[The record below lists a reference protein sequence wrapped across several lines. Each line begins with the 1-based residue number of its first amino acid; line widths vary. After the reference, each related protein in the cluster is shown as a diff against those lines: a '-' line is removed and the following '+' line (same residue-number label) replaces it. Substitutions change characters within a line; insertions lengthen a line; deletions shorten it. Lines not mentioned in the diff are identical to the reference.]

1 MMLALGLFVFMRQTL
16 PFQNLS
22 RTSTFTWS
30 SNARVGKRAAYQ
42 YIGPGE
48 DTLEMTGALYPELT
62 GGVLSLAAL
71 RLMAEQGGKW
81 PLIDGTG
88 MIYGVYVI
96 SSVKENGSE
105 FYSDGSPRKI
115 SFTLN
120 LTRVDES
127 LLSIAE
133 DMYTKGSKLLNDATK
148 MLGSRG

>member
-16 PFQNLS
+16 PFQNLN
-22 RTSTFTWS
+22 RNSTFTWS

-62 GGVLSLAAL
+62 GGVLSLSAL

-96 SSVKENGSE
+96 SGVRENGSE

>member
-1 MMLALGLFVFMRQTL
+1 
-16 PFQNLS
+16 
-22 RTSTFTWS
+22 
-30 SNARVGKRAAYQ
+30 
-42 YIGPGE
+42 
-48 DTLEMTGALYPELT
+48 
-62 GGVLSLAAL
+62 
-71 RLMAEQGGKW
+71 MAEQGGKW

-96 SSVKENGSE
+96 SGVRENGSE

>member
-48 DTLEMTGALYPELT
+48 DTLEITGALYPELT

-96 SSVKENGSE
+96 SGVKENGSE

-148 MLGSRG
+148 MLGSLG

>member
-16 PFQNLS
+16 PFQNLN

-30 SNARVGKRAAYQ
+30 GNARVGKRAAYQ

-48 DTLEMTGALYPELT
+48 DTLEITGALYPELT
-62 GGVLSLAAL
+62 GGVLSLAAV
-71 RLMAEQGGKW
+71 RLMAEQGGQW

-127 LLSIAE
+127 LLSEAE
-133 DMYTKGSKLLNDATK
+133 ALYTKGSKLLDDATK

>member
-16 PFQNLS
+16 PFQNLN
-22 RTSTFTWS
+22 RTSAFTWS

-48 DTLEMTGALYPELT
+48 DTLEITGALYPELT
-62 GGVLSLAAL
+62 GGVLSLAAV

-81 PLIDGTG
+81 PLIDGSG

-127 LLSIAE
+127 LLSMAE
-133 DMYTKGSKLLNDATK
+133 EMYTKGSKLLDDAAK
-148 MLGSRG
+148 ILGVSG

>member
-30 SNARVGKRAAYQ
+30 RNARVGKRAAYQ

-62 GGVLSLAAL
+62 GGVLSLSAL

-115 SFTLN
+115 SFTLS

-148 MLGSRG
+148 MLGSLG